1 MKKKLFLTVLF
12 LVLQIVPFNMLGNSS
27 AIIKCSAAE
36 LSNIQPYSEDVGY
49 IIRKIN
55 GRLYK
60 RLWSYKQNKW
70 LEPEWTPVP

>member
-1 MKKKLFLTVLF
+1 MKKKLFLTALF
-12 LVLQIVPFNMLGNSS
+12 LVLQIVPFNITGNSS

-36 LSNIQPYSEDVGY
+36 LSNIQPYEINTGY
-49 IIRKIN
+49 KYKRIN